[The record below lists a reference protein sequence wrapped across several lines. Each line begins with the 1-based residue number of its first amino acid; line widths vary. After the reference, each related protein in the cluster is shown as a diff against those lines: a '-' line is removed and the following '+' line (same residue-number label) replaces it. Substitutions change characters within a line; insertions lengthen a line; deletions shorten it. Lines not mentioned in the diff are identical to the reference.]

1 MLRISRLTD
10 YGTVIMSQMAR
21 HPERIFSSS
30 ELALVLGLGAP
41 TVGKVLR
48 GLARHG
54 LVIGIRGLHGGYT
67 LARAPT
73 QISVADIVD
82 ALEEQPFGLTECS
95 AGDGLCDLEE
105 SCGIRT
111 GWRKINDIVR
121 RALESTTVASM
132 VQATVPLAGRT
143 APVGLPVGTPVG
155 VGRPRRR
162 RGTPPEHGAEFRTRK
177 T

>member
-30 ELALVLGLGAP
+30 ELALVLGLGSP

-95 AGDGLCDLEE
+95 TGDGLCDLEE

-132 VQATVPLAGRT
+132 VQATVTVAGRT
-143 APVGLPVGTPVG
+143 APVGVAPLGPGPT
-155 VGRPRRR
+155 RRR
-162 RGTPPEHGAEFRTRK
+162 PGITSGLAAEFRTRK